1 VHAWFVFV
9 CVLAVSDRLNLQSR
23 ARALCKRAHT
33 YRQKLKEEG
42 DRGGDG
48 GGEERRR
55 ETHANAHTHRYL
67 ERQTQRHKTVT

>member
-1 VHAWFVFV
+1 VHACFVLCV
-9 CVLAVSDRLNLQSR
+9 CWPGRHR
-23 ARALCKRAHT
+23 PIEPGKRAHT